1 MSQEGHLRPT
11 APGKGRRPKAFGLGL
26 WGKVGEGGG
35 GVGSCRLWESGR
47 ERRAWTPALF
57 PARPYLPGTSILCA
71 QRMNVSGHLRVYLY
85 SVCDAKSRSGG
96 GGGGERRRGGVGG
109 GKTRE
114 SRGERREERRAR
126 DRERERERERE
137 IGLPPHSQSE
147 VTSQN

>member
-11 APGKGRRPKAFGLGL
+11 APGKGRRPRAFGLGL

-85 SVCDAKSRSGG
+85 SVCDAKSRSAGG
-96 GGGGERRRGGVGG
+96 GVAKRGCGGREDER
-109 GKTRE
+109 E
-114 SRGERREERRAR
+114 QRGEKR
-126 DRERERERERE
+126 RERETERER
-137 IGLPPHSQSE
+137 
-147 VTSQN
+147 

>member
-26 WGKVGEGGG
+26 GGKVGEGGG

-47 ERRAWTPALF
+47 EHRAWTPALF
-57 PARPYLPGTSILCA
+57 PARPYLPGTSILCT

-96 GGGGERRRGGVGG
+96 GGGGGEEGVWGEGRRGRAEG
-109 GKTRE
+109 RE
-114 SRGERREERRAR
+114 EKRGERET
-126 DRERERERERE
+126 ERERERDR
-137 IGLPPHSQSE
+137 
-147 VTSQN
+147 TSSPFAK

>member
-1 MSQEGHLRPT
+1 M
-11 APGKGRRPKAFGLGL
+11 
-26 WGKVGEGGG
+26 GGG

-96 GGGGERRRGGVGG
+96 GGGGGAAKRGCGG
-109 GKTRE
+109 RE
-114 SRGERREERRAR
+114 DEGEQRGEKRREESAR
-126 DRERERERERE
+126 QRERERERERE
-137 IGLPPHSQSE
+137 RDR
-147 VTSQN
+147 TSSPFAK